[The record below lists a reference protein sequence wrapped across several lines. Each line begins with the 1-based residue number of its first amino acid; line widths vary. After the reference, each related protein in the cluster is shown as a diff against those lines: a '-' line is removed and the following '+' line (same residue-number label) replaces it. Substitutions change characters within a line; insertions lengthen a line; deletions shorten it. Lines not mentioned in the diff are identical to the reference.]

1 MATLDYTLENQ
12 RGHIA
17 ESGGTHRSD
26 FSRIFGDDLDSVLNP
41 TSWTAGADLLD
52 TQARMET
59 EVADSVEQECR
70 IANDIRSKFFPRI
83 KVAALAGEASGVYHA
98 TPEQMAAI
106 QNGLLLNGEVEAA
119 DGISA
124 IHKTLA
130 ITFIQIGVCL
140 VSYDGDQQS
149 WSNRMYRR
157 DYRYRGDSALDEMFE
172 LLQRRANRSDDRP
185 SRLAAR
191 GIRAYAERMFLT
203 RNSEARW
210 RMLRGLPTPV
220 ELLSGAGIYGPSESG
235 ITYPF
240 RQAGVSILRELLLQ
254 HKRFV
259 FVPHEN
265 ADLFLATIG
274 RALAP
279 SEYAV
284 IDTID
289 EQLERIERNNYY
301 DDNRRATIAAF
312 RQDVGD
318 KVVRGVFR
326 ASTIAQPQVFY
337 AHRDHA
343 HVAALIALA
352 DSALQEQ
359 RGRPALLDLAQAVC
373 RATFGV
379 DSYAPQLSVAYTDAG
394 APATMIDY

>member
-1 MATLDYTLENQ
+1 MATLDYTFENE
-12 RGHIA
+12 RGDIA
-17 ESGGTHRSD
+17 EPGGTYRSD

-41 TSWTAGADLLD
+41 TSWTVGADLLD

-59 EVADSVEQECR
+59 EVADAVEQERR
-70 IANDIRSKFFPRI
+70 IADDIRSKIFPRI
-83 KVAALAGEASGVYHA
+83 EAAALAGEASGVYRA
-98 TPEQMAAI
+98 AREQTDAI
-106 QNGLLLNGEVEAA
+106 MNGLLLNGEVEAA

-124 IHKTLA
+124 IHETLA
-130 ITFIQIGVCL
+130 LTFIQIGVCL

-157 DYRYRGDSALDEMFE
+157 DYRYRGDSPLDEMFE
-172 LLQRRANRSDDRP
+172 LLQRRANRADDRP

-191 GIRAYAERMFLT
+191 GIRAYAERLFLT

-210 RMLRGLPTPV
+210 RMLRGLPAPV
-220 ELLSGAGIYGPSESG
+220 ELLAGAGIYGPSESG
-235 ITYPF
+235 TTYPIT
-240 RQAGVSILRELLLQ
+240 QAGVSVLRELLLQ

-259 FVPHEN
+259 FVPDGN
-265 ADLFLATIG
+265 ADPLLATIG

-279 SEYAV
+279 SEYAI

-289 EQLERIERNNYY
+289 EQLERIEKNNYY
-301 DDNRRATIAAF
+301 DDKRRATIATF
-312 RQDVGD
+312 RRDAGD
-318 KVVRGVFR
+318 AVVRGVFR
-326 ASTIAQPQVFY
+326 ASAIAQPQVFY
-337 AHRDHA
+337 AHRDHVHA
-343 HVAALIALA
+343 AALIALA

-359 RGRPALLDLAQAVC
+359 RGSPALLDLAQAVC